1 MYLQQFLTTFT
12 DLVDQLD
19 KILPEEKNNIIKCKL
34 YLRLTND
41 EVILNEFLSITKPFK
56 EKILNKD
63 ETFIQSIQSEYE
75 ILKAYNKINKN
86 NKDKVLD
93 YIQILYLYAANHERK

>member
-19 KILPEEKNNIIKCKL
+19 NILPEEKNNIMKCKL
-34 YLRLTND
+34 YLRFTND

-93 YIQILYLYAANHERK
+93 YIQILYLYAANHEKK